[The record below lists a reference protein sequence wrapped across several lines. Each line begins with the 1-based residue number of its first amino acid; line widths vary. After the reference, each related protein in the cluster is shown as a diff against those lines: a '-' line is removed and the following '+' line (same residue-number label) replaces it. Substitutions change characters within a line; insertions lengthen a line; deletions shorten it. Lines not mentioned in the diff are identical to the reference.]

1 MHYMNVWQ
9 GILRGKQ
16 LFLNLFATVAISSRL
31 IISITVVTEKFAY
44 GLSLVFSRE
53 IMAYAF

>member
-53 IMAYAF
+53 IMVYAF